1 MMSGQKKDGLVE
13 EQRRRQAEFLEMK
26 RKKQELESNIEEY
39 VPEGGTV
46 AVPLK
51 GFAKVQNFFHY
62 AKGTII
68 AVIIIAVIFSIA
80 VVQCATR
87 KVYDCTVV
95 LYMKHGVNST
105 MVENLSTVLEKYCD
119 DKNGDGEVNVLVMD
133 CAIPDDQR
141 MSEQGRSKST
151 RLMAQFASEE
161 AIVYIVDKEA
171 LSELMALDEGN
182 FVGNSLN
189 LPEYDGKAYPLNGT
203 IFDAAF
209 DVVLEDHSKGFEYYI
224 IRRNVGGT
232 AIESK
237 KNVAEFSKQAD
248 RLIQNIM
255 ADPNLE
261 KQTNPELEKIEVGSK

>member
-1 MMSGQKKDGLVE
+1 MSGQKKDGLVE
-13 EQRRRQAEFLEMK
+13 EQRKRQAEFLEMK

-39 VPEGGTV
+39 VAEGGAV
-46 AVPLK
+46 AAPLK
-51 GFAKVQNFFHY
+51 GFAKVENFFHY

-68 AVIIIAVIFSIA
+68 AIVLIAVILTIGI
-80 VVQCATR
+80 VQCATR
-87 KVYDCTVV
+87 TVYDCTVV
-95 LYMKHGVNST
+95 LYMKHSVNST

-171 LSELMALDEGN
+171 LLELMALDEGN
-182 FVGNSLN
+182 FVGSSLG
-189 LPEYDGKAYPLNGT
+189 LPDYDGRAFPLNGT

-209 DVVLEDHSKGFEYYI
+209 DVVIEDHSKGFEYYI
-224 IRRNVGGT
+224 IRRNVVGT
-232 AIESK
+232 AIEG
-237 KNVAEFSKQAD
+237 KNDVQEFSQQAD
-248 RLIQNIM
+248 KLIQSIV

-261 KQTNPELEKIEVGSK
+261 NQANPELEKIEVSSK